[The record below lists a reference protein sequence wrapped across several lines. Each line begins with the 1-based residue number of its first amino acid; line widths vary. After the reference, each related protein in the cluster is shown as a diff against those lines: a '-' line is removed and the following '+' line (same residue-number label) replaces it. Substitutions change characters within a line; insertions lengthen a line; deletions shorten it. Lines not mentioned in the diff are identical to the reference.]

1 MNVSM
6 YVLIYLDLSNAET
19 AKDLDTHSNTAKAQ
33 KYATIVRNP
42 TPQTTKIVPIQSP
55 AQIVNTTPTFKTITP
70 HSTNNAQHSSNRK
83 KS

>member
-1 MNVSM
+1 MNVSLN
-6 YVLIYLDLSNAET
+6 VLIYIDLSNAET

-33 KYATIVRNP
+33 KYATKCMETHTQIVP
-42 TPQTTKIVPIQSP
+42 IVPIQSP

-70 HSTNNAQHSSNRK
+70 HSTNNAQHSSSRK